1 MCMVSLPQDARSR
14 EVSQEEGVAF
24 ARRHGCLYKETSAK
38 TDTGGVD
45 EGVYDALVWGLVCT
59 IIDTPGLARG
69 REAGGLVGVGCEER
83 TRQRQRGG
91 LLPCC

>member
-1 MCMVSLPQDARSR
+1 M
-14 EVSQEEGVAF
+14 
-24 ARRHGCLYKETSAK
+24 YKETSAK

-69 REAGGLVGVGCEER
+69 REAGGVVGVGRDEG
-83 TRQRQRGG
+83 RQRQRGG
-91 LLPCC
+91 VLPCC